1 VTSLP
6 INSNYY
12 KNKSEFL
19 RTDDANKLPTFK
31 RGRER
36 GGTERER
43 EREGPRERER
53 ETKKVSKCR
62 PEEKVRKVWT

>member
-1 VTSLP
+1 MTSLP

-31 RGRER
+31 RGER
-36 GGTERER
+36 V
-43 EREGPRERER
+43 REGPRGSERGR